1 MESLCQRKLAMD
13 LLKNNNVE
21 MDSNPNIFYDF
32 PEVSKDPVSAEK
44 IILFRINIV
53 NKYISYLLEGVWGE
67 DVTEID
73 KKLSYILI

>member
-1 MESLCQRKLAMD
+1 MD
-13 LLKNNNVE
+13 LSKNNNVE